1 MFKHFV
7 PSEFYKFHLKSWV
20 QQFEYAIHLIDTQP
34 KTALLYLV
42 DTDYERWKSICDN
55 IDNIDRVALA
65 IEFLGRSLD
74 TKKRCCQPQ
83 YRKIEHTI
91 EVAKFASRKRR
102 IIKLNFQ
109 IKDAKDKKKMLLKNL
124 EMIDAKIE
132 QWKIE
137 IDDLNK
143 QLKTLSLEQKNK
155 LAILQGEIVQIYKQ
169 KLKMKDMIKRYKTKI
184 NILER
189 HFIAMQNFDM
199 SPIL

>member
-1 MFKHFV
+1 
-7 PSEFYKFHLKSWV
+7 
-20 QQFEYAIHLIDTQP
+20 
-34 KTALLYLV
+34 
-42 DTDYERWKSICDN
+42 
-55 IDNIDRVALA
+55 
-65 IEFLGRSLD
+65 
-74 TKKRCCQPQ
+74 
-83 YRKIEHTI
+83 
-91 EVAKFASRKRR
+91 
-102 IIKLNFQ
+102 
-109 IKDAKDKKKMLLKNL
+109 MLLKNL

>member
-1 MFKHFV
+1 
-7 PSEFYKFHLKSWV
+7 
-20 QQFEYAIHLIDTQP
+20 
-34 KTALLYLV
+34 
-42 DTDYERWKSICDN
+42 
-55 IDNIDRVALA
+55 
-65 IEFLGRSLD
+65 
-74 TKKRCCQPQ
+74 
-83 YRKIEHTI
+83 
-91 EVAKFASRKRR
+91 
-102 IIKLNFQ
+102 
-109 IKDAKDKKKMLLKNL
+109 
-124 EMIDAKIE
+124 MIDAKIE

>member
-7 PSEFYKFHLKSWV
+7 PAEFYKFHLKSWV
-20 QQFEYAIHLIDTQP
+20 QQFEYAINLIETRP
-34 KTALLYLV
+34 NLALLYLV
-42 DTDYERWKSICDN
+42 DTDYERWKDICDK
-55 IDNIDRVALA
+55 IDNIGRVALA

-102 IIKLNFQ
+102 ITKLKLQ
-109 IKDAKDKKKMLLKNL
+109 IKDAKDKKKMLSMNL

-132 QWKIE
+132 QWKFE
-137 IDDLNK
+137 ID
-143 QLKTLSLEQKNK
+143 QLKNQSEILSLVQQNK
-155 LAILQGEIVQIYKQ
+155 LSTLQREIVQIYTQ
-169 KLKMKDMIKRYKTKI
+169 KLKMKDILNTYKTKI

-189 HFIAMQNFDM
+189 HFIAIQNFDM